1 MDEPAA
7 SASID
12 VAATPAEVY
21 ALLTDLDSFT
31 DIAAE
36 TEKMRLRSGSSLTVG
51 AVFAGSNNNG
61 KRRWTTHCKV
71 TDAQPSTRFAF
82 NVSHTG
88 VPVAR
93 WQYDIDSTSSGC
105 RVTEST
111 WDRRPWWFKKPAE
124 IFTASPNRPA
134 INQRNIEAT
143 LARLKA
149 RAETRSNG
157 S

>member
-1 MDEPAA
+1 MAEPSAT
-7 SASID
+7 ASID
-12 VAATPAEVY
+12 IAAPPQRVY

-36 TEKMRLRSGSSLTVG
+36 TERMQLRSGSSMTVG

-61 KRRWTTHCKV
+61 KRRWTTKCKV
-71 TDAQPSTRFAF
+71 TDAQPSVRFAF

-88 VPVAR
+88 VPVSR
-93 WQYDIDSTSSGC
+93 WQYDIDSTSAGC

-124 IFTASPNRPA
+124 FWTASPNRPA

-143 LARLKA
+143 LERLKA
-149 RAETRSNG
+149 RAES
-157 S
+157 